1 MNVSREISVSYYHIL
16 IEVNDHISTIEQTR
30 DIEIFDIIEIKPYLH
45 SILLPYFNEQ
55 IIELEDENLDFE
67 DILHLEVKQTL
78 LPIEHLIEE
87 EQKLL
92 PSDTDVTI
100 TAYEIFNDRE
110 LSQDVTTVIM
120 DILEAVKL
128 DQPPIE

>member
-1 MNVSREISVSYYHIL
+1 MSYYHIL

-30 DIEIFDIIEIKPYLH
+30 DIEILNIQDISPYLH
-45 SILLPYFNEQ
+45 SILIPYFNEHE
-55 IIELEDENLDFE
+55 IELEEDNVAYDE
-67 DILHLEVKQTL
+67 ILHIEIKQTL

-87 EQKLL
+87 EQKQL

-100 TAYEIFNDRE
+100 TAYEIFNDRD
-110 LSQDVTTVIM
+110 LSQDVTAVIF

-128 DQPPIE
+128 DHAP

>member
-1 MNVSREISVSYYHIL
+1 MSYYHIL

-30 DIEIFDIIEIKPYLH
+30 DVEILDIQDISPYLH
-45 SILLPYFNEQ
+45 SILIPYFNEQ
-55 IIELEDENLDFE
+55 EIELEDENVAYDE
-67 DILHLEVKQTL
+67 ILHLEVKQTL

-87 EQKLL
+87 EQKQL

-128 DQPPIE
+128 DQSPIE